1 MTYDALL
8 ILSFGGPNAHE
19 DVMPFL
25 ENVTRGRK
33 IPHERLLEVAEHYHH
48 FGGKSPINEQN
59 LALVAALRQQL
70 AERGHQLPVYW
81 GNRNWHP
88 FLLDTLNEM
97 KQDGVKKAVAFFTSA
112 FSSYSGCRQYH
123 EDISKARAQVGAGA
137 PQIDKLGRFYLR
149 PGFLQ
154 PMADGL
160 ARAVSEL
167 SPHNPT
173 VLFTAHS
180 IPNSMASSC
189 AYEEQL
195 QQACQLCH
203 QLSQVGAPWELVYQS
218 RSGPPQQ
225 PWLEPD
231 VCDRM
236 RQLHQQGCRA
246 VVLVPIGFISD
257 HLEVLYDL
265 DTEAAQLAEEL
276 GMAMR
281 RVATVGVDA
290 RFVSMIVDL
299 IEERC
304 AQGENF
310 ISCAPDCCPAPVRG

>member
-1 MTYDALL
+1 MNYDAL
-8 ILSFGGPNAHE
+8 ILMSFGGPNAHE

-25 ENVTRGRK
+25 ENVTRGRR

-59 LALVAALRQQL
+59 LALVAALR
-70 AERGHQLPVYW
+70 AELERRGHSLPVYW

-88 FLLDTLNEM
+88 YLTDTLREM
-97 KQDGVKKAVAFFTSA
+97 QQAGVKKSLAFFTSA

-123 EDISKARAQVGAGA
+123 EDIQKARAELGEGA
-137 PQIDKLGRFYLR
+137 PTLHKLGRFFSR

-160 ARAVSEL
+160 ARAVAEL
-167 SPHNPT
+167 AGQEPA

-180 IPNSMASSC
+180 IPNSMASNC

-195 QQACQLCH
+195 QQACRLCH
-203 QLSQVGAPWELVYQS
+203 QLSGVEGGWELVYQS

-236 RQLHQQGCRA
+236 RQLHEAGTRA
-246 VVLVPIGFISD
+246 VVLIPIGFISD
-257 HLEVLYDL
+257 HMEVLFDL

-276 GMAMR
+276 GMGFR
-281 RVATVGVDA
+281 RVATVGVDP

-299 IEERC
+299 VEERC
-304 AQGENF
+304 EAGDSF
-310 ISCAPDCCPAPVRG
+310 VTCAPDCCPAPSRG